1 MITIALDVA
10 GTVLASSG
18 DDSGSLPLIFLLSGP
33 VFFMTIYTIYR
44 NKNKRHFHESETDSV
59 IENVT
64 GVDQKTGQV
73 RGVSNSKI
81 KGENTDQLSGKR
93 N

>member
-44 NKNKRHFHESETDSV
+44 NKNKRHLHESETDSV

-73 RGVSNSKI
+73 RGVSNTKI